1 MRLFGYVMAI
11 NLLVPWMDPCSG
23 GCATHPERY
32 ALRALSEGNYFG
44 IASNER
50 IERVANPEQA
60 WIFHTHDRA
69 VAAARDMAAIY
80 GQPVDVVKLL

>member
-1 MRLFGYVMAI
+1 MSI

-23 GCATHPERY
+23 GCAAHPERY
-32 ALRALSEGNYFG
+32 ALRALAEGHYFG
-44 IASNER
+44 IASNEA
-50 IERVANPEQA
+50 IEPVEDPQRA

-69 VAAARDMAAIY
+69 VAAARDMAEIF

>member
-1 MRLFGYVMAI
+1 MVFMVV
-11 NLLVPWMDPCSG
+11 NLLVPWCEPCSG
-23 GCATHPERY
+23 GSASHPERY
-32 ALRALSEGNYFG
+32 ALRALAEGLYYG

-50 IERVANPEQA
+50 IAQVDDPQRA

-69 VAAARDMAAIY
+69 VAAARDMARIF